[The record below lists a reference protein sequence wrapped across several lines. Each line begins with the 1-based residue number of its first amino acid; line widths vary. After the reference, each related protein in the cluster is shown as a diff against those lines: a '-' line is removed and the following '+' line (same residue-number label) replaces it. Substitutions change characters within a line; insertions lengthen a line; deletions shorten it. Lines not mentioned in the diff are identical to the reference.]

1 METTMKQQ
9 QLTTLG
15 KVFDRIDEMSAGCYD
30 QNIDVPDISFDNL
43 DVLRIAGEP
52 HQIRPVA
59 QRSISN
65 RLGIPYPYLRRCPP
79 DVQALNLNHW
89 ITQEKNEKLLFRF
102 DGQRDSKRLESD
114 VRAVFTTKYI
124 PVDNF
129 EVCERLDSLG
139 YGPDTEVQCHLD
151 AEFMSLSIPDGK
163 QAFDIN
169 GDRFKPGI
177 SISNSEVGLASLSIA
192 AFVLR
197 LVCTNGL
204 VAKSDVSAS
213 YRHVS
218 TKILGEFP
226 QVMNKVSYELGAQR
240 SQFKLSMESQVD
252 DPKST
257 LTSFNRQF
265 GLNAQEKDAVEWA
278 WPKEMGNTMFAIV
291 NTYTRSAQWDELSAE
306 SSFRLERV
314 GGNILGMLN

>member
-1 METTMKQQ
+1 MKQ

-15 KVFDRIDEMSAGCYD
+15 KVFDRVDEMSAGCYD
-30 QNIDVPDISFDNL
+30 LNVDVPVISFDNL
-43 DVLRIAGEP
+43 DLLRIAGEP
-52 HQIRPVA
+52 HQVRPVA
-59 QRSISN
+59 QRSLAN
-65 RLGIPYPYLRRCPP
+65 RLGIPHSYLRRCPP

-89 ITQEKNEKLLFRF
+89 ITKEKNDQLLLRF
-102 DGQRDSKRLESD
+102 DDKD

-129 EVCERLDSLG
+129 EVLERLDSLN
-139 YGPDTEVQCHLD
+139 YGPETEVQCHLD
-151 AEFMSLSIPDGK
+151 PEFISLSIPDGAK
-163 QAFDIN
+163 AFDIN

-177 SISNSEVGLASLSIA
+177 SISNSEVGLASLSIS

-197 LVCTNGL
+197 LICTNGL

-218 TKILGEFP
+218 TKILREFP
-226 QVMNKVSYELGAQR
+226 QVLDQLSYELGNQR
-240 SQFKLSMESQVD
+240 SQFKLSMESAVD
-252 DPKST
+252 DVELT

-265 GLNAQEKDAVEWA
+265 GLNASEKEAVEWA
-278 WPKEMGNTMFAIV
+278 WPMEMGGTMFAVV
-291 NTYTRSAQWDELSAE
+291 NTYTRAAQWDELSAE
-306 SSFRLERV
+306 SSFRLSRV

>member
-1 METTMKQQ
+1 MKQQ
-9 QLTTLG
+9 KLTTLG
-15 KVFDRIDEMSAGCYD
+15 KVFDRVDAMSAGCYD
-30 QNIDVPDISFDNL
+30 KNIDVPDVSFDNL

-52 HQIRPVA
+52 HPVRPVA

-89 ITQEKNEKLLFRF
+89 ITKEKNDQLLLRF
-102 DGQRDSKRLESD
+102 DGQD
-114 VRAVFTTKYI
+114 VRALFTTKYI

-151 AEFMSLSIPDGK
+151 PEFMSLSIPDGAK
-163 QAFDIN
+163 AFDIN
-169 GDRFKPGI
+169 GDKFKPGI
-177 SISNSEVGLASLSIA
+177 SISNSEVGLASLSIS

-197 LVCTNGL
+197 LICTNGL
-204 VAKSDVSAS
+204 VSKSDVSAS

-218 TKILGEFP
+218 TKILSEFP
-226 QVMNKVSYELGAQR
+226 QVLDKVSYELGAQR

-252 DPKST
+252 DPDST
-257 LTSFNRQF
+257 LASFNRQF
-265 GLNAQEKDAVEWA
+265 ALNAQEKEAVEWA
-278 WPKEMGNTMFAIV
+278 WPMEMGDTMFAIV
-291 NTYTRSAQWDELSAE
+291 NTYTRAAQRDELSAE
-306 SSFRLERV
+306 SSFRLSRV